1 MNKKQLQ
8 EFISAI
14 GSIAKTALLFYRST
28 LAAKATPEEAM
39 RLTQAFIAAIFLWQQ
54 KQQLHSGAVKGE
66 YYDDSG
72 VDSLW
77 DSCSLYSFVWHL
89 WSNYI

>member
-1 MNKKQLQ
+1 MDKKQLQ

-14 GSIAKTALLFYRST
+14 GSIAETALLFYRST

-39 RLTQAFIAAIFLWQQ
+39 RLTQAFIAAIF
-54 KQQLHSGAVKGE
+54 
-66 YYDDSG
+66 YDDSG
-72 VDSLW
+72 MGSLW